1 MPLPSQRRPGA
12 GPGLG
17 FAAVAPVQAARP
29 PLVQRLTSPYPLG
42 YSEYQNRHKMGQ
54 GFNAQAL
61 EKCQHISQVLIL
73 TCLMQPVFTWPPA
86 APKSPLFC
94 AIIRFR
100 SWPSWFLFG
109 YHVVFI
115 CIISY
120 KPTHCTSIAIVKH
133 ITFLGMHNGAAWAFA
148 QNHLLSQAI
157 Y

>member
-1 MPLPSQRRPGA
+1 MPLPSRSRPCA
-12 GPGLG
+12 GPELG

-29 PLVQRLTSPYPLG
+29 PLVQRLTSPCPLG

-61 EKCQHISQVLIL
+61 EKCQHILQVLIL

-94 AIIRFR
+94 AIILFI
-100 SWPSWFLFG
+100 SWPRRFFYG
-109 YHVVFI
+109 YHIVFI
-115 CIISY
+115 CLISHE
-120 KPTHCTSIAIVKH
+120 PTHCTSIAIVNP
-133 ITFLGMHNGAAWAFA
+133 ITLLGMHNGAAWIFA
-148 QNHLLSQAI
+148 QNQLLSQAI